1 MSKLNCNVVKDILP
15 LYADDVVSSDTR
27 TLVEEH
33 LEYCQECQN
42 DLRTMK
48 GEIIVPI
55 NQEEAY
61 TFKKFKKFWS
71 RKQLW
76 KGITISAIFFAAFTG
91 AFLYL
96 YGYGIPVKAEEIV
109 LEDGLQCVP
118 VLDRDTMNYSVDC
131 PEEEQS
137 WVLDITLKN
146 GALRTSSKMEY
157 ELNSNGEQVLSTI
170 RIYLR
175 KTAFTFPWEIGTN
188 DTRTGF
194 GNAGEMPNDQDVK
207 VVIVCQDQEFIYSM
221 REAGVF
227 DTPTEPHSPQFC
239 PWAN

>member
-15 LYADDVVSSDTR
+15 LYADDVVSSDTP

-33 LEYCQECQN
+33 LESCLACRN
-42 DLRTMK
+42 DLRSMK
-48 GEIIVPI
+48 GEIIIPV
-55 NQEEAY
+55 NQKEMDA
-61 TFKKFKKFWS
+61 FKKFKKFWG

-76 KGITISAIFFAAFTG
+76 KGIAVSAIIFAVFAGVFF
-91 AFLYL
+91 YL
-96 YGYGIPVKAEEIV
+96 YGYGIPVKARDIV

-118 VLDRDTMNYSVDC
+118 ELDWNTMTHSVDC

-157 ELNSNGEQVLSTI
+157 ALNSNGEEVLSAI

-175 KTAFTFPWEIGTN
+175 RTVFTFPWEVGTN

-194 GNAGEMPNDQDVK
+194 SNAGEMPNNQDVK
-207 VVIVCQDQEFIYSM
+207 IIIVCQDQEFIYSM
-221 REAGVF
+221 REEGVF